1 MTRRRSA
8 AVPPSRR
15 ARYNPGGWQFRRTSS
30 LFRSRLVARIPYEGG
45 DAVVARV
52 ARLLLAS
59 VLTAVGAA
67 SVPHSAA
74 APPGL
79 RLAVLPC
86 SNIETTFKKFHPL
99 LSYLKD
105 ETGLVVSITIPVDL
119 AEFESQLKNGSID
132 LALQDPHTYGQVARY
147 LDGSALLQTRALNGT
162 TEQSG
167 VVIVRRD
174 SGVRSLADLRGKAVM
189 FGKRASTPKW
199 VAARQLFESEGV
211 SVDRELQV
219 VNGGCCEDI
228 AFSVFVKSV
237 DAGVICDHFLS
248 QHAVRQKE
256 LGVEPESLL
265 ILGRTPGFPTR
276 IFAARQSVAP
286 ASVRAVIEALLRL
299 DAKTAAHAAI
309 LASAE
314 LGGFVRTTERAY
326 LAEVA
331 RSETQGR
338 K

>member
-1 MTRRRSA
+1 
-8 AVPPSRR
+8 
-15 ARYNPGGWQFRRTSS
+15 
-30 LFRSRLVARIPYEGG
+30 
-45 DAVVARV
+45 
-52 ARLLLAS
+52 
-59 VLTAVGAA
+59 
-67 SVPHSAA
+67 
-74 APPGL
+74 
-79 RLAVLPC
+79 
-86 SNIETTFKKFHPL
+86 
-99 LSYLKD
+99 
-105 ETGLVVSITIPVDL
+105 
-119 AEFESQLKNGSID
+119 
-132 LALQDPHTYGQVARY
+132 
-147 LDGSALLQTRALNGT
+147 
-162 TEQSG
+162 
-167 VVIVRRD
+167 
-174 SGVRSLADLRGKAVM
+174 M

-265 ILGRTPGFPTR
+265 VIGRTPAFPTR
-276 IFAARQSVAP
+276 IFAARRSVAP
-286 ASVRAVIEALLRL
+286 ASVRAVIEALVRL
-299 DAKTAAHAAI
+299 DSKTAAHAAI
-309 LASAE
+309 LSSAE

-331 RSETQGR
+331 RSEPQGR